1 MAVENKRFFN
11 RRDTSTNWTTVNPTL
26 EAGEIGYDTNQK
38 KFKMGDGTSDWN
50 TLDFYEAGG
59 NTYTP
64 GKGIKIESDEIS
76 LKTRASQF
84 AYNGSGEMYLI
95 TAGDEGFVT
104 NKVLRDT
111 ISSTLG
117 EVENVLITI

>member
-26 EAGEIGYDTNQK
+26 EAGEIGYDTDQK
-38 KFKMGDGTSDWN
+38 KFKMGDGTSDWD

-59 NTYTP
+59 TNYTA
-64 GKGIKIESDEIS
+64 GRGVDITNDEIS
-76 LKTRASQF
+76 LKTRNSQF

-95 TAGDEGFVT
+95 TSGDDGFVT
-104 NKVLRDT
+104 NRVMNAAIERA
-111 ISSTLG
+111 LG
-117 EVENVLITI
+117 DVHSVLITI